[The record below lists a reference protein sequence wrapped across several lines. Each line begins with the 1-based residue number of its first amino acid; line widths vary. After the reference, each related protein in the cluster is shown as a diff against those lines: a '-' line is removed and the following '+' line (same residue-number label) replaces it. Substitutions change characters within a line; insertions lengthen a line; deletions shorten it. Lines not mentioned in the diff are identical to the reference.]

1 MRRWGRGTGIRRAN
15 DGPSSYDSTRIVD
28 KAAVARWPM
37 PRHYYSK
44 ATSGLESG
52 KSMKRALAFLALISG
67 VLGSAP
73 LAQARHPY
81 SIELVEETSDSHHV
95 FRRYHVR
102 VLDIDLR
109 FLLNSDIHRRNEGYV
124 PSIESTPHLRVRN
137 RIDLIAAIEEMLRHA
152 DERLAAGFTAW
163 YLLPHI
169 DDPRAAAVLV
179 EYPNGVTFGVRWAD
193 DLPFPEDAADPPV
206 WLRHVGNDLVLDK
219 VENAIEELDEPH
231 ATPFFFYPVY
241 FLAASDSPRAVSLL
255 DTYLKM
261 DPEWKASK
269 LGALVDYD
277 QYVSETTWRY
287 IVRSIGEFCT
297 RVTADWNGLCT
308 MDFFDL
314 RYNKEPEKYIAGF
327 SWSVLDSLAVL
338 YLDSLLDSSDFDRV
352 MQAGVYQGNPPDSL
366 SQQDM
371 LNGFFSYEDVLSL
384 CERHG
389 QSRQIQLLQSALKRF
404 EAVLYDP
411 DLIRGAEGVILFNM
425 GDRLHW
431 PFGGGRALSGPG
443 YDRAVKVYE
452 EEKAAALKAM
462 ASRE

>member
-1 MRRWGRGTGIRRAN
+1 
-15 DGPSSYDSTRIVD
+15 
-28 KAAVARWPM
+28 
-37 PRHYYSK
+37 
-44 ATSGLESG
+44 
-52 KSMKRALAFLALISG
+52 
-67 VLGSAP
+67 
-73 LAQARHPY
+73 
-81 SIELVEETSDSHHV
+81 
-95 FRRYHVR
+95 
-102 VLDIDLR
+102 
-109 FLLNSDIHRRNEGYV
+109 
-124 PSIESTPHLRVRN
+124 
-137 RIDLIAAIEEMLRHA
+137 
-152 DERLAAGFTAW
+152 
-163 YLLPHI
+163 
-169 DDPRAAAVLV
+169 
-179 EYPNGVTFGVRWAD
+179 
-193 DLPFPEDAADPPV
+193 
-206 WLRHVGNDLVLDK
+206 
-219 VENAIEELDEPH
+219 
-231 ATPFFFYPVY
+231 
-241 FLAASDSPRAVSLL
+241 
-255 DTYLKM
+255 
-261 DPEWKASK
+261 
-269 LGALVDYD
+269 
-277 QYVSETTWRY
+277 
-287 IVRSIGEFCT
+287 
-297 RVTADWNGLCT
+297 